1 MDLRLLLQCP
11 RSCLSRQ
18 AQCQGR
24 RARRKRRYD
33 EVIALHQQ
41 GASQVAIAAL
51 VGLHR
56 DTVRRY
62 INAASFPEIVRPG
75 KRSKL
80 DPYKA
85 YLQERWNAGQHN
97 IKQLVAELR
106 EQGIGKGKRSSM
118 TTSKA
123 CESSRSGWKLT
134 LPPRRSRPMLPL
146 SFPFRHEK
154 RPGSL
159 PAIPRNFG

>member
-33 EVIALHQQ
+33 EVIKLHQQ
-41 GASQVAIAAL
+41 GASQVAIATL

-85 YLQERWNAGQHN
+85 YLRERWAAGQHN
-97 IKQLVAELR
+97 SKQLLAELR
-106 EQGIGKGKRSSM
+106 EQGYRQGETIVYDYLRSM
-118 TTSKA
+118 RDRPEWREAYTSTK
-123 CESSRSGWKLT
+123 
-134 LPPRRSRPMLPL
+134 
-146 SFPFRHEK
+146 
-154 RPGSL
+154 
-159 PAIPRNFG
+159 